1 MFRHTLGLASLALM
15 ACVAGASA
23 STITLDYTGQTFK
36 RDVHIVAPISLP
48 NQTVKAG
55 EFTFNVVARDGL
67 PVSGQTLNAF
77 CADIYTGLDKDPFV
91 YHFTDGVVP
100 YSGSTLLNLDRL
112 FTRFYDT
119 LDTHR
124 ESAAF
129 QVAIW
134 EIINESG
141 SGVYDLA
148 SGVFQI
154 DTAVD
159 PYSIASKAKSY
170 LDGLASAGSG
180 KYRLTFYDGHA
191 GGTGTNSQD
200 LIGVTPV
207 PLPASALL
215 MLAGLGALGALRR
228 GRRA

>member
-15 ACVAGASA
+15 ACVADASA
-23 STITLDYTGQTFK
+23 STITLDYTGQTLK
-36 RDVHIVAPISLP
+36 RNVHIVAPISLP
-48 NQTVKAG
+48 NQTVSSG
-55 EFTFNVVARDGL
+55 EFSFNVVARDGL

-100 YSGSTLLNLDRL
+100 YSGLTLLNLDRL
-112 FTRFYDT
+112 FTRYYDT
-119 LDTHR
+119 LDTKNK
-124 ESAAF
+124 SAAF

-141 SGVYDLA
+141 SGVYDLV

-154 DTAVD
+154 DTTGT
-159 PYSIASKAKSY
+159 YSDIAKKANSF
-170 LDGLASAGSG
+170 LDGLASAGTG

-191 GGTGTNSQD
+191 GEAGASQD

-207 PLPASALL
+207 PLPATALL